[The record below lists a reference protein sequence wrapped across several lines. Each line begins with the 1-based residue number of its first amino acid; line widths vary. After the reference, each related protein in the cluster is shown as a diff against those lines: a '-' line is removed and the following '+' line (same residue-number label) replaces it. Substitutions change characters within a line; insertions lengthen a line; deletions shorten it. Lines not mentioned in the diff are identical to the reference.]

1 MSALELLVVEVS
13 KDIKF
18 TLTDSGP
25 PPNTENYTTLLIV
38 HGHTYHAGMSSV
50 LLDFSELKADL
61 DLFKK
66 LGPLAKASA
75 VRVICVN
82 RREYNGSTPHT
93 PEELRVYKAGSDE
106 ERTMLLSEEGRNL
119 ALCMDAVIQKCAL
132 PAAGHVALV
141 GWSLGNTFTMAV
153 MASIAS
159 LPYDS
164 KYRLKESIKSFI
176 LWDPPSQALGI
187 EGPENPYV
195 PLYDTAIPP
204 AARGQAFGVWVAS
217 YFSHNLAVRDE
228 KNLQRKP
235 QEQPPHPPTFH
246 DLPIENLLAMTDF
259 SVGDKC
265 DTAVTE
271 PPFRN
276 VVDVLVDKALFR
288 PETREAWGHP
298 RVAYM
303 WGEANAWNVP
313 WAVWDIERRVQDARG
328 EAPITFR
335 AIPRANHFLM
345 CEDAPEALKVLIEC
359 THSGVKNSMS
369 DSSLT

>member
-1 MSALELLVVEVS
+1 MGVVVGHWTHDREVIKHKVKPRRLTTLHHHPAMSALELLVVEVS

-93 PEELRVYKAGSDE
+93 PEELRVYKAGGDE

-119 ALCMDAVIQKCAL
+119 ALCMDAVIQKCAI

-176 LWDPPSQALGI
+176 LWGTILI
-187 EGPENPYV
+187 
-195 PLYDTAIPP
+195 
-204 AARGQAFGVWVAS
+204 
-217 YFSHNLAVRDE
+217 FSRF
-228 KNLQRKP
+228 
-235 QEQPPHPPTFH
+235 T
-246 DLPIENLLAMTDF
+246 
-259 SVGDKC
+259 
-265 DTAVTE
+265 
-271 PPFRN
+271 
-276 VVDVLVDKALFR
+276 LV
-288 PETREAWGHP
+288 
-298 RVAYM
+298 
-303 WGEANAWNVP
+303 
-313 WAVWDIERRVQDARG
+313 
-328 EAPITFR
+328 
-335 AIPRANHFLM
+335 FL
-345 CEDAPEALKVLIEC
+345 IF
-359 THSGVKNSMS
+359 
-369 DSSLT
+369 